1 MGIVNIRESVFQS
14 SKHFQVSQTSN
25 QTEINQK
32 FRNNENFKRFDK
44 VNQTRSFPVT
54 SNERNIIYYFCNGNH
69 W

>member
-1 MGIVNIRESVFQS
+1 MVNIRESVFQS

-25 QTEINQK
+25 QIEINQK
-32 FRNNENFKRFDK
+32 FRNNENFKKFDK

-54 SNERNIIYYFCNGNH
+54 SNERNIICYFCNGNH